1 MKILFILPYSPIPTN
16 TGNKNLTF
24 NLLKYLDQKAKVD
37 IVIIEDLGNK
47 MEAKEKNKKENNE
60 NVGSSENQISI
71 FSKRIKNLTEH
82 LKSNKKDHN
91 TRRGLMKLVG
101 KRKKLLT
108 YLKGKSNDRYESI
121 IKSLGLRR

>member
-1 MKILFILPYSPIPTN
+1 MDKTSN
-16 TGNKNLTF
+16 NQN
-24 NLLKYLDQKAKVD
+24 
-37 IVIIEDLGNK
+37 
-47 MEAKEKNKKENNE
+47 EKQ

-101 KRKKLLT
+101 KRKKLLS
-108 YLKGKSNDRYESI
+108 YVKSKSNERYESI
-121 IKSLGLRR
+121 VKSLGLRR

>member
-1 MKILFILPYSPIPTN
+1 M
-16 TGNKNLTF
+16 
-24 NLLKYLDQKAKVD
+24 
-37 IVIIEDLGNK
+37 
-47 MEAKEKNKKENNE
+47 EKNSKNKQETKEIKQINEIKGKKDRTETI
-60 NVGSSENQISI
+60 GSSESQISI

-101 KRKKLLT
+101 KRKKLLS
-108 YLKGKSNDRYESI
+108 YLKNKSNDRYESI